1 MRSSVDVETI
11 TAYSIVASLS
21 ILSELYVIFMPKG
34 LYKESSN
41 GVLLSYSFGVEDSAS
56 DLLVRSRRTS
66 YRGLGPED
74 LVSSVD
80 PCLPYIWFS
89 GFFTTCLFYWPQC
102 NDCISGQLRGQLH
115 QHLSVILCVVLFI
128 RYMLLFLSSIYFLPF
143 PDPQRWCSARK
154 NENWCGKFLSTPIAC
169 DKLSYHYLV
178 ITIQQTGIKC
188 VNMANLGWSKLPRNW
203 HKQKWPLLGGQNC
216 PPNVLLKLLYT
227 LQK

>member
-1 MRSSVDVETI
+1 
-11 TAYSIVASLS
+11 
-21 ILSELYVIFMPKG
+21 MPKG

-66 YRGLGPED
+66 YCGLGPED

-89 GFFTTCLFYWPQC
+89 GFLPPVCFIDH

-143 PDPQRWCSARK
+143 PDPQRWCSVRK

-169 DKLSYHYLV
+169 DKLSYYLV
-178 ITIQQTGIKC
+178 MTIQQTGIKC
-188 VNMANLGWSKLPRNW
+188 VNIR
-203 HKQKWPLLGGQNC
+203 
-216 PPNVLLKLLYT
+216 VYR
-227 LQK
+227 

>member
-1 MRSSVDVETI
+1 MSFTTKSREKMRSSVDVETI

-41 GVLLSYSFGVEDSAS
+41 CVLLSYSFGVEDSAS
-56 DLLVRSRRTS
+56 DLIVRSRRTS
-66 YRGLGPED
+66 YCGLGPED

-89 GFFTTCLFYWPQC
+89 GFFTTCLFYWPQWLYLRT
-102 NDCISGQLRGQLH
+102 IEGQLR

-128 RYMLLFLSSIYFLPF
+128 SYMLLFLSSIYFLPF

-154 NENWCGKFLSTPIAC
+154 NENGCGKFL
-169 DKLSYHYLV
+169 
-178 ITIQQTGIKC
+178 
-188 VNMANLGWSKLPRNW
+188 
-203 HKQKWPLLGGQNC
+203 
-216 PPNVLLKLLYT
+216 
-227 LQK
+227 